1 MRQLHL
7 WIGAWGAI
15 AAILFGVSGFMQ
27 NHRAVWRLPQGDSTE
42 VSKIELAVP
51 ESARASREALRAWLR
66 DEQHIYV
73 ENQRVPPGRS
83 GKSRGAES
91 LAVESRDR
99 AARAGETQG
108 GESPGGASRIG
119 DPRGGASRR
128 GEAGGQRSED
138 SRDADA
144 RGSTTGDPRV
154 AQQVQWNFT
163 GGSAR
168 VVTQVEYVEGAPTAT
183 VRTNVQSPLAVL
195 ERLHKGV
202 GGGVAWILLG
212 DSFALAMMALGI
224 SGLLLWSR
232 GRSLRQMLFSI
243 VGVALLVLLVIG
255 GSAIA

>member
-66 DEQHIYV
+66 DERHINV
-73 ENQRVPPGRS
+73 ENQRVPPGRGDEARS
-83 GKSRGAES
+83 SES
-91 LAVESRDR
+91 
-99 AARAGETQG
+99 QG
-108 GESPGGASRIG
+108 GESRRGDRRAG
-119 DPRGGASRR
+119 DPRG
-128 GEAGGQRSED
+128 SET
-138 SRDADA
+138 S
-144 RGSTTGDPRV
+144 SPRV

-168 VVTQVEYVEGAPTAT
+168 VVTQVEYVGGAPTAT

-212 DSFALAMMALGI
+212 DSFALAMIALGI
-224 SGLLLWSR
+224 SGLVLWSR
-232 GRSLRQMLFSI
+232 GRSLRQMIFSI